1 MIGASA
7 GGVDALLSIIP
18 KIPAD
23 FPAAIFIVVHIPPE
37 VPSLLARILGR
48 HAPLRVEEAAD
59 GVRWKRGVVYVAAPD
74 CHLVLQDGVIR
85 SARGPRENRHRPAI
99 DPLFRSAALHFG
111 PRAIGVVLTGSLDD
125 GTAGAV
131 AIKRQGGRV
140 VVQDPADAMFPSMP
154 ASVMEHVEVDAVVTI
169 ETLVPTLLEILNA
182 PVADAVP
189 KPGRDLELEVRMAT
203 LESDALEDEAR
214 PGKPSPY
221 SCPDC
226 GGVLW
231 EIDDAG
237 DLTRFRCRVGH
248 SFSSETM
255 VAAQG
260 YQLEEALWSAVK
272 TLEETVR
279 LSRRIAENERG
290 RGHEWI
296 AARFEEKEREAAAR
310 AETIRRVLLRVDTVP
325 VESSEEQQREM

>member
-1 MIGASA
+1 VIGASA
-7 GGVDALLSIIP
+7 GGVDALLAIIP
-18 KIPAD
+18 KIPSG
-23 FPAAIFIVVHIPPE
+23 FPAAVFIVVHIPPE

-48 HAPLRVEEAAD
+48 HSQLRVEEAAD
-59 GVRWKRGVVYVAAPD
+59 GVRWKAGVIYVASPD
-74 CHLVLQDGVIR
+74 CHLVLHDGVMR

-131 AIKRQGGRV
+131 AIKTQGGRV
-140 VVQDPADAMFPSMP
+140 VVQDPAEAQFPSMP
-154 ASVMEHVEVDAVVTI
+154 ASVMEHVEVDAVVTV
-169 ETLVPTLLEILNA
+169 ETLVPKLMEMLNA
-182 PVADAVP
+182 PVADAVA
-189 KPGRDLELEVRMAT
+189 KPSRDLQLEVRMAT
-203 LESDALEDEAR
+203 LEQDALEEQER

-237 DLTRFRCRVGH
+237 NLTRFRCRVGH

-260 YQLEEALWSAVK
+260 DQLEEALWSAVK

-279 LSRRIAENERG
+279 LSRRIAEAERR
-290 RGHEWI
+290 RGHDWM
-296 AARFEEKEREAAAR
+296 AARFQEKEREAAAR
-310 AETIRRVLLRVDTVP
+310 AETIRRVLTRVDMVP
-325 VESSEEQQREM
+325 VESASH